1 MEKTWRWFGKNDSIT
16 LDMLRQ
22 IGVEG
27 IVTALYEVPP
37 GEIWTYEAII
47 ELKNHIERNGLRW
60 SVVESLPVPEE
71 IKFGDITRDQL
82 IDNYNISIANLG
94 KAGIKTI
101 CYNFMP
107 AIDWVRTDL
116 EWKLPDGTYT
126 LYFDKIR
133 YAYFDCVVLNR
144 DGAEKDYTS
153 EEIEKV
159 NQFHKVITK
168 EETDSL
174 IDTIIIRTQSFIHR
188 RISDIN
194 TNPVEEFKKLLAK
207 YNGID
212 KNELRKNMSYF
223 LNKVIPTAENYGV
236 KLAVH
241 PDDPPFPVFGLPRIV
256 SNEDDIEVILNMID
270 SKSNGLTL
278 CTGSLSAGEHNNL
291 PDLARRFAKHV
302 FFAHLRSTEILPNGN
317 FMEAS
322 HLGGRGNIIEVIRIL
337 EKQNRVIP
345 MRVDHGKLMLD
356 DINKNHNP
364 GYSFYGRMLALGQVE
379 GMMAVVRNEIDNKR
393 N

>member
-47 ELKNHIERNGLRW
+47 ELKNHIERNGLQW

-71 IKFGDITRDQL
+71 IKYGDITRDKL
-82 IDNYNISIANLG
+82 IENYNISIANLG

-133 YAYFDCVVLNR
+133 YAYFDCIILNR
-144 DGAEKDYTS
+144 DDAEKDYTA

-159 NQFHKVITK
+159 NQLHKVISK

-174 IDTIIIRTQSFIHR
+174 IDTIIVRTQSFIHR
-188 RISDIN
+188 KISGIN
-194 TNPVEEFKKLLAK
+194 ANPVEEFKKLLAK

-223 LNKVIPTAENYGV
+223 LNRVIPTAENYGV

-256 SNEDDIEVILNMID
+256 SNEDDIEFILRMVD

-356 DINKNHNP
+356 DIDKNHNP

>member
-47 ELKNHIERNGLRW
+47 ELKNYIERNGLRW

-71 IKFGDITRDQL
+71 IKYGDITRDKL
-82 IDNYNISIANLG
+82 IENYNISIANLG

-291 PDLARRFAKHV
+291 PDLARKFAKHV
-302 FFAHLRSTEILPNGN
+302 FFAHLRSTKILPNGN

-322 HLGGRGNIIEVIRIL
+322 HLEGRGNIIEVIRIL

-356 DINKNHNP
+356 DIDKNHNP

-379 GMMAVVRNEIDNKR
+379 GMMAVVRNEIENKR

>member
-16 LDMLRQ
+16 LDMLRH

-47 ELKNHIERNGLRW
+47 ELKNHIEKNGLQW

-71 IKFGDITRDQL
+71 IKYGDKSRDHL
-82 IDNYNISIANLG
+82 IENYNISIANLG

-133 YAYFDCVVLNR
+133 YAYFDCIILNR
-144 DGAEKDYTS
+144 DGAEKDYTA

-159 NQFHKVITK
+159 NQLHKVISK

-188 RISDIN
+188 KISDIN
-194 TNPVEEFKKLLAK
+194 ANPVEEFKKLLAK

-223 LNKVIPTAENYGV
+223 LNKVIPTAEQYEV
-236 KLAVH
+236 MLAVH

-256 SNEDDIEVILNMID
+256 SNEDDIEFILRMLD
-270 SKSNGLTL
+270 SKSNGLSL
-278 CTGSLSAGEHNNL
+278 CTGSLIACEHNIL
-291 PDLARRFAKHV
+291 PDLSRWVA
-302 FFAHLRSTEILPNGN
+302 
-317 FMEAS
+317 
-322 HLGGRGNIIEVIRIL
+322 
-337 EKQNRVIP
+337 
-345 MRVDHGKLMLD
+345 
-356 DINKNHNP
+356 
-364 GYSFYGRMLALGQVE
+364 
-379 GMMAVVRNEIDNKR
+379 
-393 N
+393 

>member
-47 ELKNHIERNGLRW
+47 ELKNHIEKNGLQW

-71 IKFGDITRDQL
+71 IKYGDKSRDHL
-82 IDNYNISIANLG
+82 IENYNISIANLG

-133 YAYFDCVVLNR
+133 YAYFDCIILNR
-144 DGAEKDYTS
+144 DGAEKDYTA

-159 NQFHKVITK
+159 NQLHKVISK

-174 IDTIIIRTQSFIHR
+174 IDTIIVRTQSFIHR
-188 RISDIN
+188 KISDIN
-194 TNPVEEFKKLLAK
+194 ANPVEEFKKLLAK

-223 LNKVIPTAENYGV
+223 LNRVIPTAENYGV

-241 PDDPPFPVFGLPRIV
+241 PDDPPYPVFGLPRIV
-256 SNEDDIEVILNMID
+256 SNEEDIEFILRMVE

-291 PDLARRFAKHV
+291 PDLARKFAKHV

-337 EKQNRVIP
+337 EKQNGFIP

-356 DINKNHNP
+356 DIDKNHNP